1 MHHASPTPK
10 DVKTFNKTSTMAP
23 DNKKPQ
29 KLHSER
35 EHARK
40 ELERLKQETVSLRQ
54 QNQRLDMVIEGTN
67 AGYWDWNIQTGELT
81 INERWAA
88 ITGYTIADLQ
98 PINIDLWAKL
108 CHPDDLVKS
117 NSFLEKH
124 FAGTS
129 EYYECEARMRHK
141 DGHWVWVL
149 DRGKVFEWDKEG
161 KPLRMAGSHQDIT
174 DKKKAEENLE
184 SERKLFIGGPVCVFR
199 WANVPGRP
207 VEYVSPNVE
216 QLLGYKSS
224 ELIEGNIS
232 YNNIIHAEDRRF
244 IVDEIAL
251 HSKQGHSA
259 FEQEYRLLKA
269 NGKTIWVYDHTIIHR
284 NKEGDITH
292 YEGYIIDSS
301 TKKESET
308 QLKKQLEFEHLI
320 ANISN
325 KLIDITIKQINPVID
340 DILMII
346 GKYVEADRS
355 YIFQFYDN
363 NNLMDNTHEW
373 CAEGIKPEIE
383 TLKGL
388 PTSIF
393 PWWMEKVRKNK
404 TIHIPDVSKL
414 PPEAAAEKETLERQ
428 NIKSFIVIPL
438 ISDTKLFGCI
448 GFDAVR
454 QHRYWHPETIAV
466 LQFAGGIIANTT
478 MRKQAEQL
486 LEAELDLALKLSAS
500 QSLEETL
507 HLCLETAISISDMDC
522 GGIYLVEPLDK
533 SLLLSA
539 HQGLSQAFLK
549 HSRSY
554 APGSFHQQLVMK
566 GNPLY
571 SRFSGV
577 KGLNIEL
584 ARKEGLNAIAILPVQ
599 YKGDVIACLNV
610 ASYRLEH
617 VPEFAKKALE
627 TIASHIGA
635 TIMQARHEEE
645 IAETKRNLET
655 LFNTIDDYL
664 FIVDTDGRVIFTNET
679 ARRALHYSVEE
690 ISNMHVLDLHPA
702 EEHETAAGK
711 ISDLLAGTRNICP
724 VPLQTKE
731 GRPIPVETKV
741 TRGIWNNKPVL
752 FGISR
757 NITDN
762 LKAEKALR
770 DSEKRFRELTEQL
783 PQPVFECDLE
793 TRITYANK
801 TAFQLFDYT
810 PEDLGK
816 NITVFDLIVPEHHQ
830 LLHNCREKLLAGSHL
845 EIQEFTV
852 LTGKR
857 KTFPAVLYSTT
868 IVVDESVVGFRGV
881 VFDLTQHKEIEDAL
895 RESELKKR
903 LLQKYQ
909 NLLHNIPGII
919 YTTGP
924 KGQIDFLLSP
934 KVESIT
940 GYSAKEIQT
949 LPKSWLSVIHP
960 DDQKE
965 YLNASMTAHHG
976 LEPIILSYR
985 IRTKS
990 GREKWIEDR
999 RAPFVCNEGRCTG
1012 ADGIMF
1018 DITKQITAESEKR
1031 EMALQLQQAQRLE
1044 TIGTLAGG
1052 IAHDFNNILT
1062 PIMGYAEM
1070 LGQLV
1075 PSGSSIAD
1083 YIHEI
1088 RQAAER
1094 AKNLVE
1100 RILAFSRMEE
1110 SHQAPLNLAT
1120 IITEA
1125 LKLVRSSIPSTIAIS
1140 TDIDKNTGNILAD
1153 ASQMHQV
1160 IVNLCTNAYHAM
1172 EKTGGKLTIRLH
1184 TQSPDP
1190 ELLKSFPTLQDKPYL
1205 LLTINDTGSG
1215 MDSKTMERIFEPF
1228 FTTKPVNKGTGLGLS
1243 VVHGII
1249 THHKGVVVAASEP
1262 GEGSTFTIYLPLTD
1276 KQEPPENANQS
1287 TETKTRGS
1295 GSILFVDDEPST
1307 VKMMKTFLETSGY
1320 TVTATTSASK
1330 ALDTIR
1336 RHPDSF
1342 DLLITD
1348 LTMPEMTGITL
1359 AGKAHNIRP
1368 NLPVLLM
1375 TGHGSDQ
1382 ELLQTLGHDEVKKFL
1397 RKPASFSTLHTAI
1410 QELIEQQHN
1419 H

>member
-1 MHHASPTPK
+1 
-10 DVKTFNKTSTMAP
+10 MAP
-23 DNKKPQ
+23 DNRKLQ

-35 EHARK
+35 EHASK
-40 ELERLKQETVSLRQ
+40 ELERLKQENTSLRQ
-54 QNQRLDMVIEGTN
+54 QNQQLDMAIEGTN

-88 ITGYTIADLQ
+88 ITGHTIANLQ
-98 PINIDLWAKL
+98 PINIDLWTRL

-117 NSFLEKH
+117 NSLLEKH
-124 FAGTS
+124 LAGTS
-129 EYYECEARMRHK
+129 EYYECETRMRHK

-149 DRGKVFEWDKEG
+149 DRGKVFEWDKKG
-161 KPLRMAGSHQDIT
+161 KPLRMVGSHQDIT

-199 WANVPGRP
+199 WANAPGRP

-232 YNNIIHAEDRRF
+232 YNNIIHDEDRRF
-244 IVDEIAL
+244 IIDEIAL

-325 KLIDITIKQINPVID
+325 KLINVAIKQINPVID

-355 YIFQFYDN
+355 YIFQFYDD

-414 PPEAAAEKETLERQ
+414 PPEAAAEKETLEHQ
-428 NIKSFIVIPL
+428 NIKSLIVIPL

-454 QHRYWHPETIAV
+454 QHRHWHPETIAV
-466 LQFAGGIIANTT
+466 LQLAGGIIANTM

-507 HLCLETAISISDMDC
+507 RLCLETAILISDMDC
-522 GGIYLVEPLDK
+522 GGIYLVEPSDK
-533 SLLLSA
+533 SLSLSA
-539 HQGLSQAFLK
+539 HKGLPQAFLK

-571 SRFSGV
+571 SRFSGI
-577 KGLNIEL
+577 KGLNIEH

-610 ASYRLEH
+610 ASHRLEH

-664 FIVDTDGRVIFTNET
+664 FIVGTDGKVIFTNET

-702 EEHETAAGK
+702 EEHETAARN
-711 ISDLLAGTRNICP
+711 IADLLAGTRNICP

-731 GRPIPVETKV
+731 GRLIPVETKV

-757 NITDN
+757 NITGN

-793 TRITYANK
+793 TKITYANR
-801 TAFQLFDYT
+801 TAFQLFDYK

-816 NITVFDLIVPEHHQ
+816 NITVFDLIIPENHQ

-845 EIQEFTV
+845 EIQEFTA
-852 LTGKR
+852 LTGKG

-881 VFDLTQHKEIEDAL
+881 VFDLTKHKEIENAL
-895 RESELKKR
+895 RENELKKR
-903 LLQKYQ
+903 VLHKYQ
-909 NLLHNIPGII
+909 NLLHNIPGIV
-919 YTTGP
+919 YTTDQ
-924 KGQIDFLLSP
+924 KGQIDFFLSP
-934 KVESIT
+934 KALSIT
-940 GYSAKEIQT
+940 EYSAEEIQA
-949 LPKSWLSVIHP
+949 LPKGWLSLIHP
-960 DDQKE
+960 DDRKD
-965 YLNASMTAHHG
+965 YLDACRTICHHP
-976 LEPIILSYR
+976 EPLILNYR
-985 IRTKS
+985 IRTKT
-990 GREKWIEDR
+990 GKEKCIEDR
-999 RAPFVCNEGRCTG
+999 KAPLICNEGHCIGT
-1012 ADGIMF
+1012 DGIIF
-1018 DITKQITAESEKR
+1018 DITKQTIAESEKH
-1031 EMALQLQQAQRLE
+1031 ELETQLRQAQRLE

-1070 LGQLV
+1070 LEQMV
-1075 PSGSSIAD
+1075 PPGESIAD

-1088 RQAAER
+1088 RHASER

-1100 RILAFSRMEE
+1100 QILTFSRMDE
-1110 SHQAPLNLAT
+1110 SRRSLVNLT
-1120 IITEA
+1120 TTVNES
-1125 LKLVRSSIPSTIAIS
+1125 LKLLRPSIPSTITIS
-1140 TDIDKNTGNILAD
+1140 TDIEKNTGNILAD
-1153 ASQMHQV
+1153 TSHMHQV
-1160 IVNLCTNAYHAM
+1160 IINLCTNAYQAM
-1172 EKTGGKLTIRLH
+1172 EETGGKLTIRLRSLH
-1184 TQSPDP
+1184 PDP
-1190 ELLKSFPTLQDKPYL
+1190 ALLKSLPTLQDQPYL
-1205 LLTINDTGSG
+1205 LLTISDTGSG
-1215 MDSKTMERIFEPF
+1215 MDSKTMERVFEPF

-1249 THHKGVVVAASEP
+1249 TQHKGAITVSSEP
-1262 GEGSTFTIYLPLTD
+1262 GKGSTFNIYLPLID
-1276 KQEPPENANQS
+1276 KQEPIEQANHP
-1287 TETKTRGS
+1287 TETTTRKNC
-1295 GSILFVDDEPST
+1295 SILFVDDEHST
-1307 VKMMKTFLETSGY
+1307 VKMMKTILENNGY
-1320 TVTATTSASK
+1320 TVTATSSASE
-1330 ALDTIR
+1330 ALDKIR
-1336 RHPDSF
+1336 CNPDSF

-1359 AGKAHNIRP
+1359 ANKANHITP
-1368 NLPVLLM
+1368 GLPVLMM
-1375 TGHGSDQ
+1375 TGHANDQ
-1382 ELLQTLGHDEVKKFL
+1382 KLLQTLDYAKVRKIL
-1397 RKPASFSTLHTAI
+1397 RKPISFSILHTAI
-1410 QELIEQQHN
+1410 QQIIGRKQNYQGYESRDH
-1419 H
+1419 